1 MEAAATKTIQI
12 VVNGQV
18 RKVPAARSLLET
30 LDFLE
35 IDPARVAVELNRAIV
50 RRAAWNEVRLEDGA
64 ALEIV
69 QFVGGG

>member
-18 RKVPAARSLLET
+18 REVPPDRPLSEILVLLGV
-30 LDFLE
+30 
-35 IDPARVAVELNRAIV
+35 DPSRVAVELNRVIISRPDWNHV
-50 RRAAWNEVRLEDGA
+50 VVNAAA
-64 ALEIV
+64 TLEIV